1 MANNKEQLENEHPLA
16 DTNGRMTVD
25 LADITDVD
33 YPYLSV
39 DYKDGDLAILT
50 DILQIPE
57 FTSLKMGINVL
68 LFCLQGKLQ
77 FEVNGRQTVV
87 HERELAIVQSNVTI
101 GNFMISPDFRC
112 CIACMSDRLVKGQL
126 RGYISIWNRALYVN
140 NNNIFKIPEDQPI
153 EQTEHFY
160 ELVNYY
166 LTRPRKRFGKE
177 VIASLIRCF
186 LLDICELIEEQSP
199 EMATS
204 GHSQG
209 DQLFNRFLQLLSET
223 EVKRQTVEA
232 YAEKLY
238 VSPKYLSAVCKKA
251 SGKSA
256 MQWINEYVM
265 EDIRYYLKE
274 TPLTIK
280 EIATKLGFPNLSFF
294 GKYTKRSI
302 GMSPKEFRN
311 QRNKL

>member
-25 LADITDVD
+25 LADITDAD

-77 FEVNGRQTVV
+77 FEVNGRQIVV

-140 NNNIFKIPEDQPI
+140 NNNIFKISKNV
-153 EQTEHFY
+153 F
-160 ELVNYY
+160 
-166 LTRPRKRFGKE
+166 
-177 VIASLIRCF
+177 
-186 LLDICELIEEQSP
+186 
-199 EMATS
+199 
-204 GHSQG
+204 
-209 DQLFNRFLQLLSET
+209 
-223 EVKRQTVEA
+223 
-232 YAEKLY
+232 
-238 VSPKYLSAVCKKA
+238 LSA
-251 SGKSA
+251 
-256 MQWINEYVM
+256 
-265 EDIRYYLKE
+265 
-274 TPLTIK
+274 
-280 EIATKLGFPNLSFF
+280 
-294 GKYTKRSI
+294 
-302 GMSPKEFRN
+302 
-311 QRNKL
+311 